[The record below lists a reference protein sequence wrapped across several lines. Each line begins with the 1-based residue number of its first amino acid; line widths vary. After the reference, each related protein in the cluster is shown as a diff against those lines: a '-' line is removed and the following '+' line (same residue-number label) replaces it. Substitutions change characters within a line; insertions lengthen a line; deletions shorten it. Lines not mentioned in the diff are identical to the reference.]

1 MSPWPNPSF
10 SKAKPKASLTVWGNK
25 SFLCIKPFSDLPTL
39 SRHMWLAPA
48 YLWYHLHA
56 TIPFAHCVLT
66 TLAFFLILIL
76 LPCQNYFYLLTYQN
90 YFYLMFLLHMITSN
104 VISWERLSFTL
115 ERSPS
120 RMPFILYVHIITLWK
135 YLVHLFV
142 LTYGCSP
149 LSESVPGA
157 HKTLKNTLN
166 ETKVHNHLQTEK
178 ETRSHLCVG
187 KVQSLVN

>member
-1 MSPWPNPSF
+1 MSPWPYPSF
-10 SKAKPKASLTVWGNK
+10 SKAKPKGSLTVWGNK

-66 TLAFFLILIL
+66 TLAFFLIL

-104 VISWERLSFTL
+104 DISWERLSFTL

-120 RMPFILYVHIITLWK
+120 RMPFILLCPHYHSLKVSCSFICPYLW
-135 YLVHLFV
+135 LLPIVWISSWC
-142 LTYGCSP
+142 T
-149 LSESVPGA
+149 
-157 HKTLKNTLN
+157 
-166 ETKVHNHLQTEK
+166 
-178 ETRSHLCVG
+178 
-187 KVQSLVN
+187 